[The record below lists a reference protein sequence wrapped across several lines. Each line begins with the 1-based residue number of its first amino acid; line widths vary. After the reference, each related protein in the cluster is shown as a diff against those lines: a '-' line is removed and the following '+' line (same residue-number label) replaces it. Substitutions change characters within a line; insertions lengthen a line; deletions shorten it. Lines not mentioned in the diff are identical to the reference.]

1 MGITTSIP
9 EGHFSL
15 SKASHDSNTLPSSHD
30 DDDGHHDMNVHR
42 SNSPLIGREVLTT
55 PENNDAELANQT
67 QKSLDDS
74 DKKVLVN
81 IEMSDLMAYLQVV
94 ANHSSNLPQTR
105 RDDPEGEILISA
117 VPDDLYAKK
126 SAAFIPSDVRIIGAS
141 FLKYRRVWDLPNLSE
156 YNPYSCAQEPG
167 KSSIGTPLLEAHI
180 FSPHNYS
187 VNRTFVWWSHL

>member
-1 MGITTSIP
+1 MGTTISIP
-9 EGHFSL
+9 ESHIFST
-15 SKASHDSNTLPSSHD
+15 KPSHDSNTLPSSLD
-30 DDDGHHDMNVHR
+30 DDDGHHDMNAHR
-42 SNSPLIGREVLTT
+42 SNFPMIGREVLTT
-55 PENNDAELANQT
+55 PENDDTELASQT

-81 IEMSDLMAYLQVV
+81 IEMTDLMAYLQVV

-126 SAAFIPSDVRIIGAS
+126 AAAFIPSDVRIIGAS
-141 FLKYRRVWDLPNLSE
+141 FLKYSRVWDLPNLSE

-167 KSSIGTPLLEAHI
+167 KSSIGTPSLEAHI
-180 FSPHNYS
+180 FSLHDYS

>member
-1 MGITTSIP
+1 MGNTISIQ
-9 EGHFSL
+9 EGPNFST
-15 SKASHDSNTLPSSHD
+15 KPSHDSNTLPSSHD
-30 DDDGHHDMNVHR
+30 EDDGHHDMNAHR
-42 SNSPLIGREVLTT
+42 SNSQLIGREVLTT
-55 PENNDAELANQT
+55 PEKNDAELVNQT

-74 DKKVLVN
+74 DKNVLVN
-81 IEMSDLMAYLQVV
+81 IEMTDLMAYLQVV

-167 KSSIGTPLLEAHI
+167 KSSIGKPSLKTHI
-180 FSPHNYS
+180 FSLHYYS
-187 VNRTFVWWSHL
+187 VYRTFVWWSHL